1 MIRVLVCGI
10 AGRMGQALR
19 ALVEAA
25 DDLELAGGIDREP
38 LTGSAAAA
46 LGCSTVAPPAGAAP
60 LLDASDVVVDFSSP
74 AALRT
79 LLQAG
84 GDRWRGRG
92 LVVGTT
98 GLGAEET
105 ALLDA
110 VARDAAVVQAANYS
124 VGVNLL
130 LQLVATA
137 ARVLPGSAF
146 DLEIVEAHHGA
157 KVDAPSG
164 TALALAEAAARARDV
179 DLAGVRRDGRSG
191 EVGARPA
198 GEIGLHALRGGS
210 VVGEHRVHF
219 LGHAERLELSH
230 IATDR
235 RLFAEG
241 ALLAA
246 RWARGRPAGRYQ
258 MKDVLGF

>member
-1 MIRVLVCGI
+1 
-10 AGRMGQALR
+10 MGQSLR
-19 ALVEAA
+19 ALIEAA
-25 DDLELAGGIDREP
+25 DDLELSGGVDREP
-38 LTGSAAAA
+38 RTGSAAAA
-46 LGCSTVAPPAGAAP
+46 LGSPEVVAADAATP
-60 LLDASDVVVDFSSP
+60 LLALSDVVIDFSAP
-74 AALRT
+74 AALRR
-79 LLQAG
+79 LLDPAG
-84 GDRWRGRG
+84 ERWHGKA

-98 GLGAEET
+98 GLGPEEE
-105 ALLDA
+105 ALLEE
-110 VARDAAVVQAANYS
+110 VARHAVVVQAANYS

-137 ARVLPGSAF
+137 AKVLPGTAF
-146 DLEIVEAHHGA
+146 DVEIVEAHHRR

-164 TALALAEAAARARDV
+164 TALALADAVARARGV
-179 DLAGVRRDGRSG
+179 DAAAARRDGRSG
-191 EVGARPA
+191 DVGARPA

-210 VVGEHRVHF
+210 IVGEHRVHF
-219 LGHAERLELSH
+219 LGEAERIEFSH

-246 RWARGRPAGRYQ
+246 RWAQGRPAGRYQ